1 MAVLMTHPIMIV
13 RARLDPTVLQEFED
27 WHRQTHL
34 PHVLEIPGIV
44 SAFRVRGSDPIAG
57 AHLMGYTFE
66 DESVVQ
72 GALSSEEAQVA
83 RRDWDHW
90 TELRGTVST
99 DAEVQEW
106 MQDMRELRSDW
117 VQKLLTPV
125 AWNPLRG

>member
-72 GALSSEEAQVA
+72 AALSSEEAQVA

-90 TELRGTVST
+90 ADQVYELSVEIY
-99 DAEVQEW
+99 A
-106 MQDMRELRSDW
+106 
-117 VQKLLTPV
+117 
-125 AWNPLRG
+125 PLAPLPIFQHHN